1 MAKTKEQTSKLP
13 REQLLKQCKYY
24 KGEAV
29 CPFTNEQEAFFW
41 MIEAKYVDAYSKQ
54 DSAFEPLVTEAMKT
68 YLHYKLQ
75 DFEAKDGVPMP
86 IKALILNRHLKYMER
101 EDEETINSFKQF
113 YKQQYPKK

>member
-1 MAKTKEQTSKLP
+1 MEQETREKLL
-13 REQLLKQCKYY
+13 RQCRYY
-24 KGEAV
+24 KGERR
-29 CPFTNEQEAFFW
+29 CPFESAQHALFWRVEQ
-41 MIEAKYVDAYSKQ
+41 MYVDAFSVQ

-101 EDEETINSFKQF
+101 EDTETINQFKEF
-113 YKQQYPKK
+113 YKDNY

>member
-101 EDEETINSFKQF
+101 EDTETLNQFKEF
-113 YKQQYPKK
+113 YKDNY